1 MRFMDLRVTA
11 LIRWCWVA
19 MAVGL
24 GASTVRADAREDVQ
38 SFYGW
43 YMARMVADD
52 PPILSDKGELKRYVS
67 TARLRKL
74 YRQFNSADGME
85 SDYFMQSQDYL
96 DSWTRKIIVV
106 PVSES
111 AKRAEL
117 QVQLGEGDEL
127 RRLEVWAIQEAGRW
141 KIDAVRLWRLP

>member
-1 MRFMDLRVTA
+1 MRILATT
-11 LIRWCWVA
+11 LIRLSLA
-19 MAVGL
+19 LMLTGL
-24 GASTVRADAREDVQ
+24 GAPLAWADAREEVA
-38 SFYGW
+38 SFYSW
-43 YMARMVADD
+43 YMGRMAADD
-52 PPILSDKGELKRYVS
+52 PPILSDKGELRRYVS

-96 DSWTRKIIVV
+96 DSWTRKIVVV

-117 QVQLGEGDEL
+117 QVQLGKGDEL
-127 RRLEVWAIQEAGRW
+127 RLLEVWAIQEAGRW